1 MLGFLKSLLFSSDR
15 TASPAAEGA
24 VRQAV
29 LGAILGTVVGTL
41 TQSGMDPAQVEQVR
55 VGLETALGAM
65 ILGGGALLGKILR
78 NWMIAKGGWVGVL
91 ARFIPLG

>member
-1 MLGFLKSLLFSSDR
+1 MMDFLKGLFSTDR

-29 LGAILGTVVGTL
+29 LGAILGTIVSTL
-41 TQSGMDPAQVEQVR
+41 TNSGMEPGQVEQVR
-55 VGLETALGAM
+55 VGLDTALGAL
-65 ILGGGALLGKILR
+65 ILGGSALLGKILR
-78 NWMIAKGGWVGVL
+78 DWLVAKGGWVGFL